1 MCMIDIDTLTDKEE
15 YKIIRKRKHITLKNV
30 ADYINADISVVC
42 RWENNKRNMTQ
53 EQVKKYIE
61 FITNKN
67 IKED

>member
-1 MCMIDIDTLTDKEE
+1 MYMINTLTDKEE

-30 ADYINADISVVC
+30 SDYIGIDASVVC
-42 RWENNKRNMTQ
+42 RWENNKRHMSQ
-53 EQVKKYIE
+53 KQVKKYIE

>member
-1 MCMIDIDTLTDKEE
+1 MCMIDTLTDKEE

-30 ADYINADISVVC
+30 ADYIGADVSVVC
-42 RWENNKRNMTQ
+42 RWENNKRNLTN